1 MTADDKTEQQPVEKT
16 SDVEPSEGV
25 EIDKTADGTDE
36 TQLNDTTAPET
47 TPGKGDKAALWR
59 RVKVFPVVLAL
70 LLVVSAGLAAWL
82 YFSEYR
88 PDEQAPPSPDAAAAH
103 AAVDAAR
110 DGTVAL
116 LSYKPDTLNQD
127 FAAAKSHLTGDFLNY
142 YDQFTQQV
150 VTPAAKEKAVT
161 TTAQVVGAA
170 VSELHSN
177 SAVVLVFVNQATTS
191 KDRPDPA
198 LASSS
203 VRVSLTK
210 VHGTW
215 LITKFDPV

>member
-1 MTADDKTEQQPVEKT
+1 
-16 SDVEPSEGV
+16 
-25 EIDKTADGTDE
+25 
-36 TQLNDTTAPET
+36 
-47 TPGKGDKAALWR
+47 
-59 RVKVFPVVLAL
+59 VVLVL
-70 LLVVSAGLAAWL
+70 LLGVSGGLAAWL
-82 YFSEYR
+82 YFSQYR
-88 PDEQAPPSPDAAAAH
+88 PDEQTDAAAGR

-150 VTPAAKEKAVT
+150 VTPAAKEKALT

-177 SAVVLVFVNQATTS
+177 SAVVLVYVNQATTS

-198 LASSS
+198 MASSS
-203 VRVSLTK
+203 VKVSLTK
-210 VHGTW
+210 VHGKW

>member
-1 MTADDKTEQQPVEKT
+1 MMTADNKTEQQTVEDA
-16 SDVEPSEGV
+16 SDVESDAEV
-25 EIDKTADGTDE
+25 DKTADDTDE
-36 TQLNDTTAPET
+36 TQQDDTTAPKA
-47 TPGKGDKAALWR
+47 TPRKSDKLAFLR
-59 RVKVFPVVLAL
+59 RVKVFPVVLVL
-70 LLVVSAGLAAWL
+70 LLGVSGGLAAWL
-82 YFSEYR
+82 YFSQYR
-88 PDEQAPPSPDAAAAH
+88 PDEQTDAAAGR

-150 VTPAAKEKAVT
+150 VTPAAKEKALT

-177 SAVVLVFVNQATTS
+177 SAVVLVYVNQATTS

-198 LASSS
+198 MASSS
-203 VRVSLTK
+203 VKVSLTK
-210 VHGTW
+210 VHGKW